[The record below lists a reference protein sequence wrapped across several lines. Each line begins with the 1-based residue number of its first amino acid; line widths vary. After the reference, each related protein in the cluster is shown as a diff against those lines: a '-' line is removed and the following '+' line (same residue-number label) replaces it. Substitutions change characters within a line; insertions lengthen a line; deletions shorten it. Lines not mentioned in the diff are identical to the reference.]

1 MTDAP
6 KIDPTIRS
14 LRDGEAST
22 LSALFIPFLP
32 WHTQGGLY
40 QLMQYQ
46 RRFLV
51 AEVDGQPVAVGGYG
65 PSGYSRHAWA
75 LGPAATLPEYQ
86 GRGIGAALIQARFD
100 AIGKLAGESGK
111 SAVLLH
117 VSSKR
122 PASWLRL
129 GFRIIDEVDG
139 STLLCRRLAAASS
152 GSLDT
157 DLDVAA

>member
-1 MTDAP
+1 MTNSP
-6 KIDPTIRS
+6 MIDMTIRP

-22 LSALFIPFLP
+22 LSALFAPLLP

-46 RRFLV
+46 RQFLV
-51 AEVDGQPVAVGGYG
+51 AVVDGQPVAIGGYG

-86 GRGIGAALIQARFD
+86 GRGIGAALIRARFD
-100 AIGKLAGESGK
+100 AISEAMAVAGR
-111 SAVLLH
+111 SAALIH

-122 PASWLRL
+122 PQSWERL
-129 GFRIIDEVDG
+129 GFQIIDQVDG
-139 STLLCRRLAAASS
+139 SSLLCRRLAAVSS
-152 GSLDT
+152 VSSAAGLDI
-157 DLDVAA
+157 AA